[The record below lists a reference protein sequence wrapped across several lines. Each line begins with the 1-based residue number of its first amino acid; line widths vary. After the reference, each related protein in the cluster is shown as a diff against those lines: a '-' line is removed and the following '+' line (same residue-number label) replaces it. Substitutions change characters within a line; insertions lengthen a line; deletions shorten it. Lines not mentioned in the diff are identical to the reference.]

1 MASNGYVRRQCSKCI
16 FYRSDREYG
25 EECILYDELW
35 EADHMFWVSANDY
48 NRSPEIRAKH
58 DEKCKHFIS
67 KKEVRNMARKQFGIK
82 TVE

>member
-1 MASNGYVRRQCSKCI
+1 
-16 FYRSDREYG
+16 
-25 EECILYDELW
+25 
-35 EADHMFWVSANDY
+35 MFWVSANDY

-58 DEKCKHFIS
+58 NEKCKHFIS